1 MTRLSLLLFIC
12 IFPIVNAQDLSVH
25 QIPEELTKNAYA
37 VVRNDETTVE
47 FLSFNKVTEK
57 QEITITILNE
67 SGLKYA
73 TVPVFYTGSD
83 KTKTYEAV
91 LYNAN
96 GAEIKKLKNKDAKDV
111 SVYDGFSLFTDRRV
125 QYFHIVPISYPF
137 TVRYTIESSSSNTI
151 SLPVWRPVLGYDVSV
166 EKSNYKLINHTQI
179 HIRKFES
186 GFEGRKINQ
195 SENGNIRTY
204 SIQNIPAISDE
215 IYSPDLREVTP
226 FVQFAPTE
234 FQLEGVKGKFENWK
248 EFGKWYYENLL
259 YDKNDLSDREKQIA
273 RNLVKGTEDLKE
285 KIKILYQY
293 MQTKTRYIN
302 VAIGIGG
309 WEPFPASYVS
319 DKSYGDCKALSNYM
333 VSLLDAVGIKAY
345 HTIVFGESDR
355 KVDFKENFASLQG
368 NHMIVNV
375 PLEDETI
382 WLECTSQ
389 QTAFNYLGQFTD
401 DRFAL
406 SVSPQGGEIIRT
418 QKFPADSNLEINK
431 IKGEISPTGNL
442 TADFNIQNLGL
453 NYDEIYRISFES
465 SQNQKLFLS
474 SWLDDMPN
482 LKISS
487 YQFENNRDQ
496 AIFQTDVKIES
507 QQFAKVFGNNMTINL
522 IPATRLKTSFKKDDN
537 RLFPFDVRFGS
548 NNEMQFELKIPAG
561 FQLAEKFEPILFVSE
576 FGLYSLN
583 LEILDETHFLIKR
596 NLYIKDGTYEK
607 DKFNDYVEFRRKI
620 SSFDNSKILI
630 EKT

>member
-1 MTRLSLLLFIC
+1 MTRLYFLLLIC
-12 IFPIVNAQDLSVH
+12 VFPIVNAQDFSVN
-25 QIPEELTKNAYA
+25 QIPAELTKNAYA
-37 VVRNDETTVE
+37 VVRSAETKVE
-47 FLSFNKVTEK
+47 FLSYNKVSEK
-57 QEITITILNE
+57 HEITITILNE

-96 GAEIKKLKNKDAKDV
+96 GSEIKKLKNKEAKDV

-179 HIRKFES
+179 PIRKFES

-273 RNLVKGTEDLKE
+273 RDLVKGTDDPKE

-302 VAIGIGG
+302 VSIGIGG

-319 DKSYGDCKALSNYM
+319 NKSYGDCKALSNYM

-375 PLEDETI
+375 PLGNETI
-382 WLECTSQ
+382 WLECTNQ

-406 SVSPQGGEIIRT
+406 SVSPEGGEIVRT
-418 QKFPADSNLEINK
+418 QRFSADSNLEINT

-442 TADFNIQNLGL
+442 TADFNIQNSGL
-453 NYDEIYRISFES
+453 NYDEIYRINFEN
-465 SQNQKLFLS
+465 SQNQKLFLT
-474 SWLDDMPN
+474 SWLGDLPN
-482 LKISS
+482 LKISN
-487 YQFENNRDQ
+487 YQFENDRDQ
-496 AIFQTDVKIES
+496 AVFKTDVKIES

-522 IPATRLKTSFKKDDN
+522 IPATRLKTSFKKDDD

-548 NNEMQFELKIPAG
+548 NNEIQFELKIPAG
-561 FQLAEKFEPILFVSE
+561 FHLAEKFEPILFVSE
-576 FGLYSLN
+576 FGIYSLM
-583 LEILDETHFLIKR
+583 LEKLDQTNFLIKR

-607 DKFNDYVEFRRKI
+607 EKFNDYVEFRRKI

>member
-1 MTRLSLLLFIC
+1 MTRLYFLLFIS
-12 IFPIVNAQDLSVH
+12 IISIANAQDISAD
-25 QIPEELTKNAYA
+25 QIPGELTKNAYA
-37 VVRNDETTVE
+37 VIRNAETTVE
-47 FLSFNKVTEK
+47 FLNYNKVIEK

-73 TVPVFYTGSD
+73 TVPIFYNGSD

-91 LYNAN
+91 IYRAD
-96 GAEIKKLKNKDAKDV
+96 GTEIKKLRSKEAKDV

-125 QYFHIVPISYPF
+125 QYFHITPISYPF
-137 TVRYTIESSSSNTI
+137 TVRYKIESSSSNTI
-151 SLPVWRPVLGYDVSV
+151 SLPVWNPVIGYDISV
-166 EKSNYKLINHTQI
+166 ENSKYTLINHTNI
-179 HIRKFES
+179 PIRKFES
-186 GFEGRKINQ
+186 GFENREITQ
-195 SENGNIRTY
+195 SENGNMRTY
-204 SIQNIPAISDE
+204 SIENIPAVSDE
-215 IYSPDLREVTP
+215 IYSPYLRELTP
-226 FVQFAPTE
+226 IVQFAPTE

-248 EFGKWYYENLL
+248 EFGKWYYESLL
-259 YDKNDLSDREKQIA
+259 YDKNDLSDHEKQIA
-273 RNLVKGTEDLKE
+273 RDLVKGTDDPKE

-319 DKSYGDCKALSNYM
+319 NKSYGDCKALSNYM

-382 WLECTSQ
+382 WLECTNQ

-406 SVSPQGGEIIRT
+406 SVSSEGGKIVRT
-418 QKFPADSNLEINK
+418 QRFPADSNLEINK
-431 IKGEISPTGNL
+431 IKGEISPTGSL
-442 TADFNIQNLGL
+442 TADFNIQNSGL
-453 NYDEIYRISFES
+453 NYDEIYRINFEN
-465 SQNQKLFLS
+465 SQNQKLFLN
-474 SWLDDMPN
+474 SWLDDLPN

-487 YQFENNRDQ
+487 YQFKNNRDQ
-496 AIFQTDVKIES
+496 AVFQTDVKIES

-537 RLFPFDVRFGS
+537 RLFPFEVRFGS
-548 NNEMQFELKIPAG
+548 HNEIQFELKIPAG
-561 FQLAEKFEPILFVSE
+561 FHLAEKFEPILFVSE
-576 FGLYSLN
+576 FGLYSLI
-583 LEILDETHFLIKR
+583 LEKLDETNFLIKR
-596 NLYIKDGTYEK
+596 NLYIKDGIYDKE
-607 DKFNDYVEFRRKI
+607 KFNDYVEFRRKI